1 MTFANVLR
9 MKRVA
14 IGCLCAGAVAVV
26 GCGGSGLPTSPS
38 ATTGLS
44 GQAVSFPRSGELHV
58 VKECSQYAGQ
68 AGQFCTITSSNI
80 AEIEVDSQV
89 IYASNL
95 AFPLL
100 DSDVVLELPGPG
112 NNKAFGHCR
121 LNVITKVGLCTFSGG
136 TGKFTHFSARVDVS
150 SLGGVNWAWNGTY
163 TFTPRD

>member
-1 MTFANVLR
+1 MTFANVLT
-9 MKRVA
+9 MKCVV
-14 IGCLCAGAVAVV
+14 IGCLWAVAVAAV

-44 GQAVSFPRSGELHV
+44 GLAASFPRSGELHV

-68 AGQFCTITSSNI
+68 AGQFCTITSSNLG
-80 AEIEVDSQV
+80 EIEKDSRV

-121 LNVITKVGLCTFSGG
+121 LNLITNVGLCTFSGG

-150 SLGGVNWAWNGTY
+150 SLGGPDWAWNGTY
-163 TFTPRD
+163 TFAP

>member
-14 IGCLCAGAVAVV
+14 VGCLCAGAMAVV
-26 GCGGSGLPTSPS
+26 GCGGTSLPTSPS
-38 ATTGLS
+38 AATGLS
-44 GQAVSFPRSGELHV
+44 GLAASFPRSGELHV

-68 AGQFCTITSSNI
+68 AGQFCTITSSNL
-80 AEIEVDSQV
+80 AEIEKDSRV

-100 DSDVVLELPGPG
+100 DSDVVLDLPGPG

-121 LNVITKVGLCTFSGG
+121 LNLITKVGLCTFSGG

-150 SLGGVNWAWNGTY
+150 SLGGFDWAWNGTY
-163 TFTPRD
+163 TFTPQD

>member
-1 MTFANVLR
+1 MTFANVYT
-9 MKRVA
+9 MKGVVV
-14 IGCLCAGAVAVV
+14 GCLCTVALVVV
-26 GCGGSGLPTSPS
+26 GCAGSGSPTSPS

-44 GQAVSFPRSGELHV
+44 GQAASFPRSGELHV

-68 AGQFCTITSSNI
+68 AGQFCTITSSNLG
-80 AEIEVDSQV
+80 EIEKGSQV

-121 LNVITKVGLCTFSGG
+121 LNLITSAGLCTFSGG
-136 TGKFTHFSARVDVS
+136 TGKFTHFSASVAVS

-163 TFTPRD
+163 SFEP